1 VFEYVG
7 IDGADVV
14 DRRKVVEIAN
24 CDNCHKELSLHGNN
38 RTDEPQVC
46 VTCHNPNA
54 TDARQRTG
62 DPCVA
67 TLGTDDVPID
77 FKYMVHAI
85 HASPET
91 GVPYQV
97 CGYNNSVHEYSEANV
112 HYPGHI
118 ENCEA
123 CHIKKANLARGQ
135 LPTYYPVDPSKVL
148 GTTVSV
154 GTDPTPIDDVVV
166 SPNTSACSGCHVS
179 DLAKQHMMQNGGD
192 FNARKAADSSLI
204 SSGVETCELC
214 HGPGRT
220 ADVEMVHGVRDFPL
234 N

>member
-1 VFEYVG
+1 
-7 IDGADVV
+7 
-14 DRRKVVEIAN
+14 
-24 CDNCHKELSLHGNN
+24 
-38 RTDEPQVC
+38 
-46 VTCHNPNA
+46 
-54 TDARQRTG
+54 
-62 DPCVA
+62 
-67 TLGTDDVPID
+67 
-77 FKYMVHAI
+77 
-85 HASPET
+85 
-91 GVPYQV
+91 
-97 CGYNNSVHEYSEANV
+97 
-112 HYPGHI
+112 
-118 ENCEA
+118 
-123 CHIKKANLARGQ
+123 
-135 LPTYYPVDPSKVL
+135 
-148 GTTVSV
+148 V